1 MLTVNYD
8 RLGVKPG
15 DYLLDMGCG
24 AGRHAYEAV
33 RRGAKVVA
41 LDADDVEVK
50 TTAGLMHAM
59 EQAGEV
65 PSTGVGTSTVAN
77 ALKLPFVD
85 GAFDRVIASEILEHI
100 PPDTVAIAE
109 LARVTKVGGTLGIT
123 VPRWG
128 PELVNWALSD
138 EYHNQPGGHIR
149 IYRQST
155 LVQRIK
161 DAGLTVTGVAH
172 THGLHAPYWWLK
184 CAVGVSNDAHPLV
197 KAYKQM
203 LTETSLDDVLVT
215 RAFTGLPANFLKPSI
230 ERVGLDPAEL
240 DETVTVAEARQKF
253 GGGADTAV
261 IQRWQ
266 DLWSAGHAVSGVTSI
281 PSVAELVETLRAEYA
296 AAA

>member
-15 DYLLDMGCG
+15 DMLLDMGCG

-41 LDADDVEVK
+41 LDADDIEVK

-77 ALKLPFVD
+77 ALKLPFINE
-85 GAFDRVIASEILEHI
+85 AFDRVIASEILEHI
-100 PPDTVAIAE
+100 PPDTLAIAE
-109 LARVTKVGGTLGIT
+109 LARVTKIGGTLGIT

-149 IYRQST
+149 IYRQSVLT
-155 LVQRIK
+155 QRIK

-184 CAVGVSNDAHPLV
+184 CAVGVSNDNHPLV

-203 LTETSLDDVLVT
+203 LTWQITDNPLPLQIAE
-215 RAFTGLPANFLKPSI
+215 GLTAPFIGKSM
-230 ERVGLDPAEL
+230 V
-240 DETVTVAEARQKF
+240 VYARRD
-253 GGGADTAV
+253 A
-261 IQRWQ
+261 
-266 DLWSAGHAVSGVTSI
+266 
-281 PSVAELVETLRAEYA
+281 
-296 AAA
+296 